1 MRDYARRWR
10 AQWVPPLVALML
22 IFAGAA
28 SARAADEVVAEPDCH
43 AAGNPAIRSRSPL
56 ASAAL
61 EYGLKH
67 SPSLQALV
75 DLLQTM
81 DVVAYID
88 SDLRPRSDIWG
99 HTSFLGKAAH
109 CRYVRVEITAHL
121 NLGQAAALLG
131 HELQHVYE
139 IASHREVVD
148 DATLGAMYLQ
158 FGKRSRYENSYDSD
172 QAIEMGTRVAA
183 EIYNGGGVSARSS
196 PAETG
201 R

>member
-1 MRDYARRWR
+1 M
-10 AQWVPPLVALML
+10 PPLVALMIL
-22 IFAGAA
+22 IAGAA
-28 SARAADEVVAEPDCH
+28 SARAANDAPSESVCH
-43 AAGNPAIRSRSPL
+43 AAGNPAVRSRSPL

-75 DLLQTM
+75 DSLQDT

-88 SDLRPRSDIWG
+88 SDIRPRSDIWG
-99 HTSFLGKAAH
+99 HTSFIAKAAN
-109 CRYVRVEITAHL
+109 CRYLRVEITAHV

-139 IASHREVVD
+139 IATHPEVVD
-148 DATLGAMYLQ
+148 DETLSAMYQQ
-158 FGKRSRYENSYDSD
+158 FGKPSRYENSYDSVA
-172 QAIEMGTRVAA
+172 AIEMGTRIAA
-183 EIYNGGGVSARSS
+183 EIYGDAGTAAKAS
-196 PAETG
+196 PANAG